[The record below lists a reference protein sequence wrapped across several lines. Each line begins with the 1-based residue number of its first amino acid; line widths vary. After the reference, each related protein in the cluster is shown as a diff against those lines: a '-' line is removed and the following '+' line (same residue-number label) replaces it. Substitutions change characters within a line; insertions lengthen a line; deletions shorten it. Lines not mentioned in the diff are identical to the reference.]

1 MKKRFS
7 ILFLSVSFVL
17 CAIGTLSSCKD
28 NDDDMYSELRGDQ
41 ATLKE
46 AIQDQIDALNDQ
58 LKNIKSCNCDPTQF
72 VKKSEFDESFA
83 TAMANY
89 KVGDQTLTVVV
100 ANVQSSIAKAQKALA
115 ANNVSIDSL
124 AKVTNNLN
132 LTIIDAKN
140 LAQNAYD
147 LANKANNLAVG
158 DSVRI
163 DGLQTAIKDL
173 NTRVIGMGDSL
184 RTAYDNASYAKA
196 KADANANWI
205 DAFKKVYASKTD
217 SIDKVTKNLQDSINA
232 VRTLANANYAL
243 AMKYTD
249 DAVNI
254 ATKNLTDTINTKVSD
269 LKKGYEAADKEL
281 QKQITE
287 LNTKVANLDAKIDA
301 TAKALNERFS
311 DALSKLVTGII
322 VQGVE
327 NPVFGSF
334 ALPVGVRSNVLMTY
348 YGQNN
353 QSERYFPSSETH
365 TEAAYDADNAFS
377 EYDLNFLKTNCG
389 TTPEFIPNGQKFLSS
404 SDGNAGT
411 VYMTVNPAGTNFEN
425 LKVTLVN
432 SQDKESGIKI
442 GELKKSDKLLTF
454 GYTRSADNGFYE
466 APATLDEAN
475 LNSVKINVE
484 PGLKSSLAEVLKNK
498 GQNIDYKS
506 LLYKVYQQFDGI
518 LDANALK
525 ASWKDSLGQHSVYSQ
540 YNVAATA
547 LQPLSFTFLEGTT
560 LPKIPTIN
568 PLTELDNFDV
578 RKYFTDSLKFNFPKP
593 DPLTITLPTYTIS
606 IALGDVSLAF
616 DFSKL
621 DLTQGSSQSI
631 PVSGNVT
638 VYIPNTDNAT
648 VDANGKV
655 IGIVPVPTTIP
666 FNTTV
671 SLGGFLSDLNIS
683 LKKQLSD
690 QLSTSI
696 NGELN
701 KQIATW
707 NKTLSDSLNS
717 QINTMMTNITTKLQN
732 QVNDMVSQMFNSIN
746 TTLNDKVEGILDQI
760 NSAVRNNAGA
770 YIGKLNNYITRIN
783 SFANRINTY
792 LANANDYM
800 QVTMLYVGNDGNYHQ
815 LSNTKAIPTVFKVGT
830 GDATTLL
837 PTTYTAEIVAP
848 AYKKFIAVTNVFMGS
863 KSAQGGDATCRA
875 ALIAA
880 NDQNYVN
887 KIVDGGRL
895 AIPFVARATDAVYE
909 ITYSALDYNGTSST
923 RKFYVKVVK

>member
-115 ANNVSIDSL
+115 ANTVSIASL
-124 AKVTNNLN
+124 AKLTNHLH
-132 LTIIDAKN
+132 LTIIDAQT
-140 LAQNAYD
+140 LAPTAYP
-147 LANKANNLAVG
+147 LATKANNLAVG

-232 VRTLANANYAL
+232 VRTLANANYAP
-243 AMKYTD
+243 
-249 DAVNI
+249 
-254 ATKNLTDTINTKVSD
+254 
-269 LKKGYEAADKEL
+269 
-281 QKQITE
+281 
-287 LNTKVANLDAKIDA
+287 
-301 TAKALNERFS
+301 AKALNERFS

-334 ALPVGVRSNVLMTY
+334 ALPVDVRSNVLMTY

-547 LQPLSFTFLEGTT
+547 LKPLSFTFLEGTT

-568 PLTELDNFDV
+568 PLTELENFNV
-578 RKYFTDSLKFNFPKP
+578 RDYFDAEALKFNLPKP
-593 DPLTITLPTYTIS
+593 DPLNLKLDDANIKIGLGHVNLKFNFDNLDVTKGTDKS
-606 IALGDVSLAF
+606 IA
-616 DFSKL
+616 
-621 DLTQGSSQSI
+621 
-631 PVSGNVT
+631 VT
-638 VYIPNTDNAT
+638 GTVRVGIPNTDNAK
-648 VDANGKV
+648 VDANGNLTGVV
-655 IGIVPVPTTIP
+655 IDSTDVK
-666 FNTTV
+666 FNASV
-671 SLGGFLSDLNIS
+671 SLEQFL
-683 LKKQLSD
+683 
-690 QLSTSI
+690 
-696 NGELN
+696 G
-701 KQIATW
+701 
-707 NKTLSDSLNS
+707 SLN
-717 QINTMMTNITTKLQN
+717 
-732 QVNDMVSQMFNSIN
+732 
-746 TTLNDKVEGILDQI
+746 
-760 NSAVRNNAGA
+760 
-770 YIGKLNNYITRIN
+770 
-783 SFANRINTY
+783 
-792 LANANDYM
+792 
-800 QVTMLYVGNDGNYHQ
+800 
-815 LSNTKAIPTVFKVGT
+815 
-830 GDATTLL
+830 
-837 PTTYTAEIVAP
+837 
-848 AYKKFIAVTNVFMGS
+848 
-863 KSAQGGDATCRA
+863 
-875 ALIAA
+875 
-880 NDQNYVN
+880 
-887 KIVDGGRL
+887 
-895 AIPFVARATDAVYE
+895 
-909 ITYSALDYNGTSST
+909 
-923 RKFYVKVVK
+923 

>member
-1 MKKRFS
+1 
-7 ILFLSVSFVL
+7 
-17 CAIGTLSSCKD
+17 
-28 NDDDMYSELRGDQ
+28 MYSELRGDQ

-327 NPVFGSF
+327 NPLFGSF
-334 ALPVGVRSNVLMTY
+334 ALPVDVRSNVLMTY

-506 LLYKVYQQFDGI
+506 LIYKVYQQFDGI

-547 LQPLSFTFLEGTT
+547 LKPLSFTFLEGTT

-621 DLTQGSSQSI
+621 DLTQGISQSI

-638 VYIPNTDNAT
+638 VDIPNTDNAT

-671 SLGGFLSDLNIS
+671 SLGGFLSDLNLS

>member
-1 MKKRFS
+1 
-7 ILFLSVSFVL
+7 
-17 CAIGTLSSCKD
+17 
-28 NDDDMYSELRGDQ
+28 MYSELRGDQ

-232 VRTLANANYAL
+232 VRTLANSNFEL
-243 AMKYTD
+243 AKKYTD

-334 ALPVGVRSNVLMTY
+334 ALPVDVRSNVLMTY
-348 YGQNN
+348 YGENN
-353 QSERYFPSSETH
+353 QAERYFPSYRTA
-365 TEAAYDADNAFS
+365 TEAAYDANNAFS
-377 EYDLNFLKTNCG
+377 ENDLNFLKTNCG

-547 LQPLSFTFLEGTT
+547 LKPLSFTFLEGTT

-568 PLTELDNFDV
+568 PLTELENFNV
-578 RKYFTDSLKFNFPKP
+578 RDYFDAEALKFNFPTP
-593 DPLTITLPTYTIS
+593 DPLNLKLDDANIKIGLGHVNLKFNFDNLDVTKGTDKS
-606 IALGDVSLAF
+606 IA
-616 DFSKL
+616 
-621 DLTQGSSQSI
+621 
-631 PVSGNVT
+631 VT
-638 VYIPNTDNAT
+638 GTVRVGIPNTDNAK
-648 VDANGKV
+648 VDANGNLTGVV
-655 IGIVPVPTTIP
+655 IDSTDVK
-666 FNTTV
+666 FNASV
-671 SLGGFLSDLNIS
+671 SLEQFLGSLNSS
-683 LKKQLSD
+683 LRTQMAD
-690 QLSTSI
+690 QLNNQLDSLL
-696 NGELN
+696 NG
-701 KQIATW
+701 QIDNW
-707 NKTLSDSLNS
+707 NESLSEDLNS
-717 QINTMMTNITTKLQN
+717 QINAMMTKITNSLQT
-732 QVNDMVSQMFNSIN
+732 QVNDMITSMYSSIN
-746 TTLNDKVEGILDQI
+746 TTLNDKIEGILDQI

>member
-334 ALPVGVRSNVLMTY
+334 ALPVDVRSNVLMTY

-547 LQPLSFTFLEGTT
+547 LKPLSFTFLEGTT

-568 PLTELDNFDV
+568 PLTELENFNV
-578 RKYFTDSLKFNFPKP
+578 RDYFDAEALKFNFKY
-593 DPLTITLPTYTIS
+593 DSKFTVD
-606 IALGDVSLAF
+606 LGGQSFNV
-616 DFSKL
+616 KL
-621 DLTQGSSQSI
+621 DSVNFNFNFKNLDLSNVNSKITIQDTVQVQVPDVNTIVIDQTTGTVTSYQNKWE
-631 PVSGNVT
+631 PVVINVT
-638 VYIPNTDNAT
+638 VTLDQFLNSLSSTLSSQISSQLNTQLNDLL
-648 VDANGKV
+648 NGQ
-655 IGIVPVPTTIP
+655 
-666 FNTTV
+666 
-671 SLGGFLSDLNIS
+671 IS
-683 LKKQLSD
+683 
-690 QLSTSI
+690 
-696 NGELN
+696 
-701 KQIATW
+701 TW
-707 NKTLSDSLNS
+707 NKSLNDQLQKQMDKIFTSISS
-717 QINTMMTNITTKLQN
+717 QMET
-732 QVNDMVSQMFNSIN
+732 QVNSMINNMLGSIN
-746 TTLNDKVEGILDQI
+746 TELNDKIEGILNQI

-800 QVTMLYVGNDGNYHQ
+800 QVTMLYV
-815 LSNTKAIPTVFKVGT
+815 
-830 GDATTLL
+830 
-837 PTTYTAEIVAP
+837 
-848 AYKKFIAVTNVFMGS
+848 
-863 KSAQGGDATCRA
+863 
-875 ALIAA
+875 
-880 NDQNYVN
+880 
-887 KIVDGGRL
+887 
-895 AIPFVARATDAVYE
+895 
-909 ITYSALDYNGTSST
+909 SS
-923 RKFYVKVVK
+923 VE